1 MFTWIDKMTKKK
13 HMRAGAMKTKLSWN
27 FNKNVLNSQAL
38 FLYLRPSSNCCLY
51 YGSLGTLSNLN
62 FAINVSV
69 Q

>member
-1 MFTWIDKMTKKK
+1 
-13 HMRAGAMKTKLSWN
+13 MRAGAMKTKISWN

-62 FAINVSV
+62 FAINVGV
-69 Q
+69 H